1 MLSSYDL
8 TNFSKKLKSI
18 RKSFGYSQTEVS
30 EKTGINSDTLRR
42 LENGMSIPRFDT
54 LEVLSLFYK
63 ENLIILLDS
72 YKVSSELSYF
82 YDLIDY
88 YMVNEDFN
96 SLNDTISTFEIFI
109 GSNNV
114 KIVDSKEI
122 DQLKLFFDGLKV
134 SYNDDDSSQKYALK
148 LLEKALKIGNP
159 LFQINTWGT
168 FKYNFLE
175 LRILITI
182 ASIAGKLRNCDLSN
196 EIIIYILNYLDPS
209 PLSKFYE
216 KMLIVKSLCIIAY
229 NYHRLGN
236 NELVLEY
243 AERGYKFCIDN
254 SILAYLHLLLFRK
267 GTAMFHLR
275 IDGYEE
281 YIEQAIQLLKIQNKH
296 NVAENYTTFLDK
308 YKNEFISNGINA

>member
-18 RKSFGYSQTEVS
+18 RNSLGYSQSEVA
-30 EKTGINSDTLRR
+30 EKTGVNSDTLRR
-42 LENGMSIPRFDT
+42 LENGLSIPRFDT

-63 ENLIILLDS
+63 ENLTILLDS

-88 YMVNEDFN
+88 YMVNEDYD
-96 SLNDTISTFEIFI
+96 SLNNTITNFENYIS
-109 GSNNV
+109 SN
-114 KIVDSKEI
+114 KIQVVDNKEI
-122 DQLKLFFDGLKV
+122 EQLKLFFSGLKT
-134 SYNDDDSSQKYALK
+134 SYDDDMSSKVKAIE
-148 LLEKALKIGNP
+148 LLESALKIGNP
-159 LFQINTWGT
+159 HFKIIKWSN

-175 LRILITI
+175 LRILITV
-182 ASIAGKLRNCDLSN
+182 ASLEGIRRNCDLSN
-196 EIIIYILNYLDPS
+196 DIIIYILNYLDPS

-267 GTAMFHLR
+267 GTAMFHLKMN
-275 IDGYEE
+275 GYEE
-281 YIEQAIQLLKIQNKH
+281 YIEQAIQLLKIQNKDA
-296 NVAENYTTFLDK
+296 VAENYMTFLDK
-308 YKNEFISNGINA
+308 YKAEFTSN

>member
-18 RKSFGYSQTEVS
+18 RNSLGYSQSEVA
-30 EKTGINSDTLRR
+30 EKTGVNSDTLRR
-42 LENGMSIPRFDT
+42 LENGLSIPRFDT

-63 ENLIILLDS
+63 ENLTILLDS

-88 YMVNEDFN
+88 YMVNEDYD
-96 SLNDTISTFEIFI
+96 SLNNTITNFENYIS
-109 GSNNV
+109 SN
-114 KIVDSKEI
+114 KIQVVDNKEI
-122 DQLKLFFDGLKV
+122 EQLKLFFSGLKT
-134 SYNDDDSSQKYALK
+134 SYDDDMSSKVKAIE
-148 LLEKALKIGNP
+148 LLESALKIGNP
-159 LFQINTWGT
+159 HFKISKWSN

-175 LRILITI
+175 LRILITV
-182 ASIAGKLRNCDLSN
+182 ASLEGIRRNCDLSN
-196 EIIIYILNYLDPS
+196 DIIIYILNYLDPS

-267 GTAMFHLR
+267 GTAMFHLKMN
-275 IDGYEE
+275 GYEE
-281 YIEQAIQLLKIQNKH
+281 YIEQAIQLLKIQNKDA
-296 NVAENYTTFLDK
+296 VAENYMTFLDK
-308 YKNEFISNGINA
+308 YKAEFTSN

>member
-18 RKSFGYSQTEVS
+18 RKSLGYSQSEVS
-30 EKTGINSDTLRR
+30 VKTGINSDTLRR

-63 ENLIILLDS
+63 ENLILLLDS
-72 YKVSSELSYF
+72 YKVSSDLSFF

-88 YMVNEDFN
+88 YMVNEEYE
-96 SLNDTISTFEIFI
+96 SLSNTISNFDSFI
-109 GSNNV
+109 NSNKVQVIDN
-114 KIVDSKEI
+114 KEI
-122 DQLKLFFDGLKV
+122 DQLALFFKGLKTSYSYDQV
-134 SYNDDDSSQKYALK
+134 SQNNALEI
-148 LLEKALKIGNP
+148 LESAIKIGNP
-159 LFQINTWGT
+159 LFNTRSWNK

-175 LRILITI
+175 LRILFTI
-182 ASIAGKLRNCDLSN
+182 ASIEGGKRNCDLSN
-196 EIIIYILNYLDPS
+196 DIIIYILNYLDPS

-267 GTAMFHLR
+267 GTAMFHLKMN
-275 IDGYEE
+275 GYEE
-281 YIEQAIQLLKIQNKH
+281 YIEQAIQLLKIQNKDA
-296 NVAENYTTFLDK
+296 VAENYMTFLDK
-308 YKNEFISNGINA
+308 YKAEFTSN